1 MRAIVPALL
10 LIITASCSPFFS
22 GCSST
27 PTNALQS
34 IPAPPPPIEFL
45 GAWGTKG
52 DGPGTLD
59 DPRSIATDD
68 FAAVYIADVGK
79 PDRFI
84 HKFTRG
90 GHPRH
95 SFTPLVK
102 FNDPCA
108 ATVDHGGA
116 IYILECSTGIL
127 YTFSQ
132 EAKLL
137 GSIHTVQA
145 KQKPVSLAVADDG
158 RIYVASREQQVM
170 MFTPRGGRIGP
181 LGKKLAPEGEVFADQ
196 VAAAPDDSVY
206 VARCAQSWV
215 AQMTSNGEAMN
226 QWVRSDSVPSA
237 SENDTCFLAA
247 TQKYI
252 ALLANVPSAPVL
264 RIFALTEKHEKLSKP
279 LLEIDPTLT
288 NLNIKGM
295 AATQDGE
302 LLILDAAAPRVLRF
316 RLN

>member
-1 MRAIVPALL
+1 MRLSVPAVV
-10 LIITASCSPFFS
+10 IATIASCASVLA
-22 GCSST
+22 GCSGST
-27 PTNALQS
+27 TRALQTN
-34 IPAPPPPIEFL
+34 PAPPPIEFR
-45 GAWGTKG
+45 GAWGIKG
-52 DGPGTLD
+52 SAPGTLN

-90 GHPRH
+90 GHPLE
-95 SFTPLVK
+95 SFTPSAK
-102 FNDPCA
+102 FSEPCA
-108 ATVDHGGA
+108 SAVDHSGT
-116 IYILECSTGIL
+116 IYVLDCSTGVL
-127 YTFSQ
+127 HTFTQ
-132 EAKLL
+132 GETVQQH
-137 GSIHTVQA
+137 SIHTVSA

-181 LGKKLAPEGEVFADQ
+181 LGKHVPEGEVFADRI
-196 VAAAPDDSVY
+196 AAAPDNTIY
-206 VARCAQSWV
+206 VARCTQPWIEQV
-215 AQMTSNGEAMN
+215 ASNGDVTN
-226 QWVRSDSVPSA
+226 QWVRNTAVSGAADS
-237 SENDTCFLAA
+237 DTCFLAA

-264 RIFALTEKHEKLSKP
+264 RIFALHEKHERLSKP
-279 LLEIDPTLT
+279 LAEIDPSLT

-295 AATQDGE
+295 AATEDGE

-316 RLN
+316 HLN

>member
-1 MRAIVPALL
+1 MRAPATALALLILASCIAPLAGCSGSTTRAQQAKPALPL
-10 LIITASCSPFFS
+10 
-22 GCSST
+22 
-27 PTNALQS
+27 
-34 IPAPPPPIEFL
+34 IEFL

-52 DGPGTLD
+52 SDPGTLN
-59 DPRSIATDD
+59 DPRSIAIDD
-68 FAAVYIADVGK
+68 FAAVYIADLGK

-90 GHPRH
+90 GHPRQ
-95 SFTPLVK
+95 SFTPQVK

-108 ATVDHGGA
+108 AAVDHAGV
-116 IYILECSTGIL
+116 IYILECSSGVL

-137 GSIHTVQA
+137 GSMHTVPA

-158 RIYVASREQQVM
+158 RIYIASRDQQVM

-181 LGKKLAPEGEVFADQ
+181 LGKGVREGEVFADQ
-196 VAAAPDDSVY
+196 IATAPDNTIY
-206 VARCAQSWV
+206 IARCTQPWIEQV
-215 AQMTSNGEAMN
+215 ASSGDATN
-226 QWVRSDSVPSA
+226 QWVRNTAVSGAAD
-237 SENDTCFLAA
+237 NDTCFLAA

-252 ALLANVPSAPVL
+252 VLLANVPSAPVL
-264 RIFALTEKHEKLSKP
+264 RIFALTEKHEKSFK
-279 LLEIDPTLT
+279 LLVEIDPSLI

>member
-1 MRAIVPALL
+1 MRATIPALIL
-10 LIITASCSPFFS
+10 LIAASCVAPLV

-27 PTNALQS
+27 PTNALQTK
-34 IPAPPPPIEFL
+34 PAPPPIEYL
-45 GAWGTKG
+45 GDWGTKG
-52 DGPGTLD
+52 NGPGTLN
-59 DPRSIATDD
+59 DPRTIATDD

-95 SFTPLVK
+95 SFTPQVQ
-102 FNDPCA
+102 FRDPCA
-108 ATVDHGGA
+108 AAVDHGGA
-116 IYILECSTGIL
+116 IYILECSTGVL

-137 GSIHTVQA
+137 GSIHTVPA

-158 RIYVASREQQVM
+158 LIYVASREQQVM
-170 MFTPRGGRIGP
+170 MFTPSGGRIGP
-181 LGKKLAPEGEVFADQ
+181 LGKHAPEGEVFADQ
-196 VAAAPDDSVY
+196 IATAPDNAIY
-206 VARCAQSWV
+206 LARCAQPWIEQV
-215 AQMTSNGEAMN
+215 ASNGDVTN
-226 QWVRSDSVPSA
+226 QWVRNTAVSGA
-237 SENDTCFLAA
+237 AGNDTCFLAA
-247 TQKYI
+247 TQEYI

-264 RIFALTEKHEKLSKP
+264 RIFALTEKHEKLSR
-279 LLEIDPTLT
+279 LLQEIDPSLA

>member
-1 MRAIVPALL
+1 MRATFPALIL
-10 LIITASCSPFFS
+10 LIIASCIAPLA
-22 GCSST
+22 GCSGA
-27 PTNALQS
+27 PTNALQVK
-34 IPAPPPPIEFL
+34 PAPPLIEYL
-45 GAWGTKG
+45 GDWGTKG
-52 DGPGTLD
+52 DGPGTLG
-59 DPRSIATDD
+59 DPRTIATDD

-95 SFTPLVK
+95 SFTPQVK

-108 ATVDHGGA
+108 AAVDHGGA
-116 IYILECSTGIL
+116 IYVLECSTGVL
-127 YTFSQ
+127 YIFSQ
-132 EAKLL
+132 EAKSL
-137 GSIHTVQA
+137 GSMHTVPA

-181 LGKKLAPEGEVFADQ
+181 LGKRVPEGEVFADQ
-196 VAAAPDDSVY
+196 IATAPDNSIY
-206 VARCAQSWV
+206 VARCAQPWIEQV
-215 AQMTSNGEAMN
+215 ASSGDVTN
-226 QWVRSDSVPSA
+226 QWVRNTAVSGAAD
-237 SENDTCFLAA
+237 NDTCYLAA

-264 RIFALTEKHEKLSKP
+264 RVFALNEKHEKLSK
-279 LLEIDPTLT
+279 LLVDIDPTLT

-302 LLILDAAAPRVLRF
+302 LLILDATAPRVLRF

>member
-1 MRAIVPALL
+1 MRATVPALIL
-10 LIITASCSPFFS
+10 LITASYIASLI

-27 PTNALQS
+27 PTNALQTK
-34 IPAPPPPIEFL
+34 PAPPLIEFVD
-45 GAWGTKG
+45 AWGTKG
-52 DGPGTLD
+52 NGPGTLG
-59 DPRSIATDD
+59 DPRSIAIDD

-90 GHPRH
+90 GHPRE
-95 SFTPLVK
+95 SFTPQVK
-102 FNDPCA
+102 FSDPCA
-108 ATVDHGGA
+108 AAVDHSGL
-116 IYILECSTGIL
+116 IYILECSTGVV
-127 YTFSQ
+127 YTFSRGETVQ
-132 EAKLL
+132 QH
-137 GSIHTVQA
+137 SIHTVPA
-145 KQKPVSLAVADDG
+145 KQKPISLAVADDG

-181 LGKKLAPEGEVFADQ
+181 VGKLVPEGEVFADQ
-196 VAAAPDDSVY
+196 IATAPNNSIY
-206 VARCAQSWV
+206 VARCAQPWIEQV
-215 AQMTSNGEAMN
+215 ASNGDVTN
-226 QWVRSDSVPSA
+226 QWVRNTAVSGA
-237 SENDTCFLAA
+237 AENDTCFLAA

-264 RIFALTEKHEKLSKP
+264 RIFALNEKHEKLSKP
-279 LLEIDPTLT
+279 LLEIDPSLT

-295 AATQDGE
+295 AATEDGE

>member
-1 MRAIVPALL
+1 M
-10 LIITASCSPFFS
+10 
-22 GCSST
+22 GD
-27 PTNALQS
+27 
-34 IPAPPPPIEFL
+34 
-45 GAWGTKG
+45 WGTKG
-52 DGPGTLD
+52 NGPGTLD
-59 DPRSIATDD
+59 DPRSIAIDD

-90 GHPRH
+90 GHPRQ
-95 SFTPLVK
+95 SFMPQVK

-108 ATVDHGGA
+108 AAADHGGA
-116 IYILECSTGIL
+116 IYILECSSGVV
-127 YTFSQ
+127 YAFSQ

-137 GSIHTVQA
+137 VSMHTVPA
-145 KQKPVSLAVADDG
+145 KQRPVSLAVADDG
-158 RIYVASREQQVM
+158 RIYVASREQQVTS
-170 MFTPRGGRIGP
+170 FTPRGGRIGP
-181 LGKKLAPEGEVFADQ
+181 LGKHVPEGEVFADQ
-196 VAAAPDDSVY
+196 IAAAPDNAIY
-206 VARCAQSWV
+206 VARCTQPWIEQV
-215 AQMTSNGEAMN
+215 ASDGDVTN
-226 QWVRSDSVPSA
+226 QWVRNTAVSGAAD
-237 SENDTCFLAA
+237 NDTCFLAA

-264 RIFALTEKHEKLSKP
+264 RIFALSEKHEKLSK
-279 LLEIDPTLT
+279 LLVDIDPTLT

>member
-1 MRAIVPALL
+1 MI
-10 LIITASCSPFFS
+10 ASCAVLFS

-27 PTNALQS
+27 PTNALQ
-34 IPAPPPPIEFL
+34 IKPAPSPIEYM
-45 GAWGTKG
+45 GEWGIKG
-52 DGPGTLD
+52 SGPGTLS
-59 DPRSIATDD
+59 DPRSIAIDD
-68 FAAVYIADVGK
+68 FAAVYIADIGK

-90 GHPRH
+90 GHPRQ
-95 SFTPLVK
+95 SFTPQVK
-102 FNDPCA
+102 FSDPCA
-108 ATVDHGGA
+108 AAVDHGGA
-116 IYILECSTGIL
+116 IYVLECSTGVL
-127 YTFSQ
+127 YIFSQ

-137 GSIHTVQA
+137 GSIHTVPA

-158 RIYVASREQQVM
+158 RIFVASRGQQVM

-181 LGKKLAPEGEVFADQ
+181 LGKRVPEGEVFADQ
-196 VAAAPDDSVY
+196 IAAAPDNTIY
-206 VARCAQSWV
+206 VARCTQPWIEQV
-215 AQMTSNGEAMN
+215 ASNGDVSN
-226 QWVRSDSVPSA
+226 QWVRNTAVSGAAD
-237 SENDTCFLAA
+237 NDTCFLAA

-252 ALLANVPSAPVL
+252 ALLANLPSAPVF
-264 RIFALTEKHEKLSKP
+264 RIFALNEKHEKVST
-279 LLEIDPTLT
+279 LLVDIDPTLT

>member
-1 MRAIVPALL
+1 MRRPVSALVL
-10 LIITASCSPFFS
+10 LICAACIAPLV

-27 PTNALQS
+27 TTNAQQ
-34 IPAPPPPIEFL
+34 IKPAPSPIEYL
-45 GAWGTKG
+45 GDWGIKG
-52 DGPGTLD
+52 YGPGTLN
-59 DPRSIATDD
+59 DPRTIATDD
-68 FAAVYIADVGK
+68 FNAVYIADVGK

-90 GHPRH
+90 GHPRQ
-95 SFTPLVK
+95 SFIPQVK
-102 FNDPCA
+102 FQDPCA
-108 ATVDHGGA
+108 SAVEHSGV
-116 IYILECSTGIL
+116 IYVLDCSTGAL
-127 YTFSQ
+127 YTF
-132 EAKLL
+132 LL
-137 GSIHTVQA
+137 LENLQQRSIHTVPA

-170 MFTPRGGRIGP
+170 AFTPRGGRIGP
-181 LGKKLAPEGEVFADQ
+181 LGKHVPEGEVFADQ
-196 VAAAPDDSVY
+196 IAAAPDNGIY
-206 VARCAQSWV
+206 VSRCTQPWIEQVNSSGDV
-215 AQMTSNGEAMN
+215 TN
-226 QWVRSDSVPSA
+226 QWVRNTAVSGAAD
-237 SENDTCFLAA
+237 NDTCFLAA

-264 RIFALTEKHEKLSKP
+264 RIFALNEKHEKLSK
-279 LLEIDPTLT
+279 LLAEIDPSLT

>member
-1 MRAIVPALL
+1 MRTTVPAIALL
-10 LIITASCSPFFS
+10 ITASCIAPLV
-22 GCSST
+22 GCSGST
-27 PTNALQS
+27 TKALQVK
-34 IPAPPPPIEFL
+34 PAPPLIEFVD
-45 GAWGTKG
+45 AWGTKG
-52 DGPGTLD
+52 IDPGTLN
-59 DPRSIATDD
+59 DPRTIATDD

-95 SFTPLVK
+95 SFTPQVK
-102 FNDPCA
+102 FSDPCA

-116 IYILECSTGIL
+116 IYILECSTGVL
-127 YTFSQ
+127 YIFSQ
-132 EAKLL
+132 EAKSL
-137 GSIHTVQA
+137 GSIHTVPA

-158 RIYVASREQQVM
+158 RIFVASREQQVM
-170 MFTPRGGRIGP
+170 MFMPRDGRIGP
-181 LGKKLAPEGEVFADQ
+181 LGKHVPEGEVFADQ
-196 VAAAPDDSVY
+196 IAAAPDNTIY
-206 VARCAQSWV
+206 VARCTQPWIEQV
-215 AQMTSNGEAMN
+215 ASTGDVIN
-226 QWVRSDSVPSA
+226 QWVRNTAVSGAAD
-237 SENDTCFLAA
+237 NDTCFLAA

-252 ALLANVPSAPVL
+252 ALLGNVPSAPVL
-264 RIFALTEKHEKLSKP
+264 RIFALNEKHEKLSKP
-279 LLEIDPTLT
+279 LVEIDPSLT